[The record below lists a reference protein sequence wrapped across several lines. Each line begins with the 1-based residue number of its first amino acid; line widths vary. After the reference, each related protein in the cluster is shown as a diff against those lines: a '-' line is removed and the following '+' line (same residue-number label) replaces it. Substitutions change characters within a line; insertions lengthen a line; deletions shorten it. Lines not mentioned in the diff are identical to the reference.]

1 MTSAFIR
8 PIPTALIG
16 AAAIWAAAST
26 ALAQAPAAPTAAPP
40 RPPLVVK
47 SVKPGLFMIVG
58 AGGNTTVRVTDDGVV
73 LVDSKNP
80 GQPIYDEIV
89 ADVHTISPK
98 PIKYLIDTHLHA
110 DHTGNNGRFEAAGVK
125 VVGQKNVGVQLAK
138 FTPPPNN
145 PTAQAPA
152 SPDVTY
158 DKTYEIKLGGKTVKL
173 NHFANGHTDG
183 DTVVYFPDLKVVSMG
198 DELVAVTPN
207 CDYGNGGSITGW
219 LNSLDQ
225 TLKLDWDLAIPGH
238 GDNPLTKADM
248 KAFRDKWA
256 TFLDR
261 AKAAVKAGATKDKLV
276 AAIRTDDL
284 WTFNPN
290 AWTGARLDGLYAEAG
305 GK

>member
-1 MTSAFIR
+1 MPSIAVRTMLAA
-8 PIPTALIG
+8 ALISAG
-16 AAAIWAAAST
+16 ASA
-26 ALAQAPAAPTAAPP
+26 ALAQAPGAPPAASAP

-47 SVKPGLFMIVG
+47 PVKPGLFMIVG
-58 AGGNTTVRVTDDGVV
+58 AGGNTTVRVTDDGLI

-80 GQPIYDEIV
+80 GQSIYDEIV
-89 ADVHTISPK
+89 ADAHTISPK
-98 PIKYLIDTHLHA
+98 PIKYLIDTHMHA

-125 VVGQKNVGVQLAK
+125 VVGQKNIGVQLAK

-145 PTAQAPA
+145 PAAQAPA

-173 NHFANGHTDG
+173 NHFAPAHTDG

-207 CDYGNGGSITGW
+207 CDYGGGGSITGW
-219 LNSLDQ
+219 LSSLDQ

-238 GDNPLTKADM
+238 GDTPLTKADM

-261 AKAAVKAGATKDKLV
+261 ARAAVKAGATKDRLV
-276 AAIRTDDL
+276 AAIKTDDL

>member
-1 MTSAFIR
+1 MKPKIVHY
-8 PIPTALIG
+8 LL
-16 AAAIWAAAST
+16 AAALFSTCASAAFAQGPAVATAAS
-26 ALAQAPAAPTAAPP
+26 AP
-40 RPPLVVK
+40 RPAWVVK
-47 SVKPGLFMIVG
+47 PVKPGLFMIIG
-58 AGGNTTVRVTDDGVV
+58 AGGNTTVRVTDDGLL

-80 GQPIYDEIV
+80 GQAIYDELV
-89 ADVHTISPK
+89 ADAHTLSPK
-98 PIKYLIDTHLHA
+98 PIKYLVDTHLHA

-125 VVGQKNVGVQLAK
+125 VVGQANVGVQLAK

-173 NHFANGHTDG
+173 NHFANGHTNG

-198 DELVAVTPN
+198 DELVAITPN
-207 CDYGNGGSITGW
+207 CDYANGGSIGGW
-219 LNSLDQ
+219 LASLDQ
-225 TLKLDWDLAIPGH
+225 TMKLDWDMAIPGH
-238 GDNPLTKADM
+238 GDSPLSKADM

-261 AKAAVKAGATKDKLV
+261 AKAAVKAGAAKDKLI
-276 AAIRTDDL
+276 AAIKTDDL
-284 WTFNPN
+284 WAFNPN

>member
-1 MTSAFIR
+1 MRLAVVC
-8 PIPTALIG
+8 PLLATALLLAG
-16 AAAIWAAAST
+16 ASASS
-26 ALAQAPAAPTAAPP
+26 AQPATAPAP

-47 SVKPGLFMIVG
+47 PVKPGLFMIVG
-58 AGGNTTVRVTDDGVV
+58 AGGNTTVRVTGDGIV

-80 GQPIYDEIV
+80 GQAIYDEIV
-89 ADVHTISPK
+89 ADVHTISPE
-98 PIKYLIDTHLHA
+98 PIRYLVDTHMHA

-125 VVGQKNVGVQLAK
+125 VVGQKNIPIQLAK
-138 FTPPPNN
+138 FTPPANN

-152 SPDVTY
+152 SPEVTY

-173 NHFANGHTDG
+173 NHFAPAHTDG
-183 DTVVYFPDLKVVSMG
+183 DTIVYFPDLKVVAMG

-225 TLKLDWDLAIPGH
+225 TMKLDWDLAIPGH

-256 TFLDR
+256 TFLER

-276 AAIRTDDL
+276 AAIKTDDL

-290 AWTGARLDGLYAEAG
+290 AWSGARLDGLYAEAG

>member
-1 MTSAFIR
+1 MKLAAIR
-8 PIPTALIG
+8 PLLLVG
-16 AAAIWAAAST
+16 LFSAAATA
-26 ALAQAPAAPTAAPP
+26 ALAQAPGAPPAASAP

-47 SVKPGLFMIVG
+47 PVKPGLFMIVG
-58 AGGNTTVRVTDDGVV
+58 AGGNTTVRVTDDGLI

-80 GQPIYDEIV
+80 GQAIYDEIV
-89 ADVHTISPK
+89 ADAHTISPK
-98 PIKYLIDTHLHA
+98 PIKYLVDTHIHA

-125 VVGQKNVGVQLAK
+125 VVGQQNIPPELAK
-138 FTPPPNN
+138 FVPPANN
-145 PTAQAPA
+145 PSAQAPA
-152 SPDVTY
+152 APNVTY
-158 DKTYEIKLGGKTVKL
+158 DRTYEIKLGGKTVKL

-198 DELVAVTPN
+198 DELVAITPN
-207 CDYGNGGSITGW
+207 CDYANGGSIGGW
-219 LNSLDQ
+219 LASLDQ
-225 TLKLDWDLAIPGH
+225 TMKLDWDMAIPGH

-256 TFLDR
+256 TFLER
-261 AKAAVKAGATKDKLV
+261 ARAAVKAGATKDKLV
-276 AAIRTDDL
+276 AAIKTDDL

>member
-1 MTSAFIR
+1 MK
-8 PIPTALIG
+8 PTIVHSLLAAALIS
-16 AAAIWAAAST
+16 ACASA
-26 ALAQAPAAPTAAPP
+26 ALAQTPAAPPGASAP

-47 SVKPGLFMIVG
+47 PVKPGLFMIVG

-80 GQPIYDEIV
+80 GQAIYDEIV

-98 PIKYLIDTHLHA
+98 PIRYLVDTHIHA

-125 VVGQKNVGVQLAK
+125 VVGQQNIPTELAK
-138 FTPPPNN
+138 FTPPANN
-145 PTAQAPA
+145 PTLQAPA
-152 SPDVTY
+152 APNVTY
-158 DKTYEIKLGGKTVKL
+158 DKTYEIKVGGKTVKL
-173 NHFANGHTDG
+173 NHFANGHTNG
-183 DTVVYFPDLKVVSMG
+183 DTVVYFPDLRVVSMG
-198 DELVAVTPN
+198 DELVAITPN
-207 CDYGNGGSITGW
+207 CDYGGGGSITGW
-219 LNSLDQ
+219 LSSLDQ
-225 TLKLDWDLAIPGH
+225 TLKLDWDMAIPGH
-238 GDNPLTKADM
+238 GDNLLTKADM